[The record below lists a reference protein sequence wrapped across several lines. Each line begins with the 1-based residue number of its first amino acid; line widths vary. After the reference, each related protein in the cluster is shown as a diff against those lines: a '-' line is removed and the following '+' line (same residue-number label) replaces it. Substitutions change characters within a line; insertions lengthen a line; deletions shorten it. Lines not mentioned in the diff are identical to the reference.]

1 MPERKLPPNFPPK
14 INMDKRRREM
24 IQIRN
29 RNRFIN
35 LVPPPPPIPQVV
47 GVAFIPEEIN
57 AFPVPLIPFP
67 NI

>member
-1 MPERKLPPNFPPK
+1 MPERKLPPNKLPK
-14 INMDKRRREM
+14 MNMDKRRREM
-24 IQIRN
+24 IQNHIRN
-29 RNRFIN
+29 RLLNPI
-35 LVPPPPPIPQVV
+35 PPPPPQLF